1 VTDKIQYVV
10 VYAYS
15 VHPGK
20 TWIPLIL
27 KNKPEHLAGMLNL
40 PGGKLNP
47 GEDPVAGALRELKE
61 ETGLEEL
68 QEYDPMVYL
77 PSEYMG
83 RIDTLHSVI
92 HSVKVP
98 VVHNELKPG
107 TGETEEVDW
116 YSVPEIYALPNLMPN
131 LRATIPLM
139 VKDIKGWVIQDFDSK
154 WRKKAYHSVT
164 LFMEEPN
171 NDLGIQEGS
180 SGLNPWNVQVR
191 SVGHFVWGDEEE

>member
-1 VTDKIQYVV
+1 MTDKIQYVV

-20 TWIPLIL
+20 TWVPLIL
-27 KNKPEHLAGMLNL
+27 KNKPEHLTGMLNL
-40 PGGKLNP
+40 PGGKINP
-47 GEDPVAGALRELKE
+47 GEDPVAAALRELKE
-61 ETGLEEL
+61 ETGLEEV

-83 RIDTLHSVI
+83 RIETLHSII

-98 VVHNELKPG
+98 VVFKDLNPG
-107 TGETEEVDW
+107 PDETEKVAW
-116 YSVPEIYALPNLMPN
+116 YSIPEIYGLSNLMPN
-131 LRATIPLM
+131 LRVMIPLM
-139 VKDIKGWVIQDFDSK
+139 EKGMKGWIIQDFDGN

-171 NDLGIQEGS
+171 NDLGIQKGS
-180 SGLNPWNVQVR
+180 SGINPWNIQVR
-191 SVGHFVWGDEEE
+191 SVGHYVWEEEDE